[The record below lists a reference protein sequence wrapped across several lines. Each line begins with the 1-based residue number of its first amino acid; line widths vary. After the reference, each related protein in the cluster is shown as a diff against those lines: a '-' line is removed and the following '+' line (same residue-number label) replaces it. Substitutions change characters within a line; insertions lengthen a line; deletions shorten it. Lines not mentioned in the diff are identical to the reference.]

1 MTLKFTSIA
10 SVLVNFKVVNSKLIN
25 YLTPKIPMQIIDSA
39 NEIKERAV
47 DVFDYATEYLEAR
60 WNLGIL
66 NASEKT
72 ATTLSSLVAAIIVGI
87 FGIIVLLFL
96 SLGAAWMI
104 GEKMNN
110 HAAGFFLVAGFYAI
124 VGIILYSIRDKFIKV
139 PLVNTFIKNLY
150 YED

>member
-1 MTLKFTSIA
+1 
-10 SVLVNFKVVNSKLIN
+10 
-25 YLTPKIPMQIIDSA
+25 MQIIDSA

-47 DVFDYATEYLEAR
+47 DVFDYTTEYLEAR

-72 ATTLSSLVAAIIVGI
+72 ATTLASLITGIIVGI

-139 PLVNTFIKNLY
+139 PLINSFIKNLY
-150 YED
+150 HEN

>member
-1 MTLKFTSIA
+1 
-10 SVLVNFKVVNSKLIN
+10 
-25 YLTPKIPMQIIDSA
+25 MQIIDSA
-39 NEIKERAV
+39 NEIKERAA

-72 ATTLSSLVAAIIVGI
+72 ATTLSSLVAGIIVGI

-96 SLGAAWMI
+96 SLGVAWMI
-104 GEKMNN
+104 GDAMNN
-110 HAAGFFLVAGFYAI
+110 YPAGFFIVAGFYAI

-139 PLVNTFIKNLY
+139 PLVNSFIKNLY
-150 YED
+150 YEN

>member
-1 MTLKFTSIA
+1 
-10 SVLVNFKVVNSKLIN
+10 
-25 YLTPKIPMQIIDSA
+25 MQIIDSA

-47 DVFDYATEYLEAR
+47 DVFDYTTEYLEAR

-72 ATTLSSLVAAIIVGI
+72 ATTLSSLVAGVIVGI

-104 GEKMNN
+104 GEAMNN
-110 HAAGFFLVAGFYAI
+110 HAVGFFLVGGFYAVLGVVI
-124 VGIILYSIRDKFIKV
+124 YNIRDKFIKV
-139 PLVNTFIKNLY
+139 PLVNSFIKNFY
-150 YED
+150 YEN